1 MWGASGSLHRRT
13 SKPSPPSIR
22 LKQWDNPRDLQ
33 CLRRLAAFL
42 ENPMITRR
50 FATIVASG
58 SRWLRPLGM
67 GLLAAAL
74 ASPAAAGVMFR
85 LDRAQAAPG
94 ETVQIE
100 AVYFNDGANAANW
113 KAPRELVLQWR
124 DTQGNSIRSLA
135 QMAGDAVTLTVPV
148 NNFARVVWQ
157 ATVPAQA
164 QGLQAVAIEGEPVL
178 MALDA
183 SRAER
188 STVAGTPAPGPVVDA
203 TTGAALPAAQVAALG
218 ASPTEGPAVVDA
230 RPVAV
235 GSSTFDY
242 FRSAVSA
249 YEPVYF
255 SLGTRE
261 RTNAKFQ
268 ISLKY
273 RFFQPPESRPARF
286 YENIYLGYT
295 QTSLWDLD
303 SDSKPFYDTSYRP
316 SLFWGADRIW
326 TSPGARFGLGMAS
339 GFEHES
345 NGKSG
350 EESRSL
356 NTLFVAPALS
366 YRLDGGSTISFT
378 PKVKK
383 YFDLDENP
391 DIARYRGYVD
401 WQARW
406 AHDDGTMVSAL
417 LRRGN
422 GHGSTQVD
430 MAWPLRNTWLS
441 SLNGYLHMQYFN
453 GYGES
458 LLDYNKRRRSQF
470 RMGLMIVQ

>member
-1 MWGASGSLHRRT
+1 MVVKR
-13 SKPSPPSIR
+13 
-22 LKQWDNPRDLQ
+22 
-33 CLRRLAAFL
+33 
-42 ENPMITRR
+42 
-50 FATIVASG
+50 IVATAVA
-58 SRWLRPLGM
+58 SRSRLTVLAGI
-67 GLLAAAL
+67 GLLAATLTA
-74 ASPAAAGVMFR
+74 PAAAGVMFR

-100 AVYFNDGANAANW
+100 AVYFNDGANVANW

-135 QMAGDAVTLTVPV
+135 TRAGDAVALTVPV
-148 NNFARVVWQ
+148 NNFSRVLWT
-157 ATVPAQA
+157 ATVPTQA
-164 QGLQAVAIEGEPVL
+164 QGLQAVSIEGEPVL

-188 STVAGTPAPGPVVDA
+188 SAVAGTPAPGPVVDA
-203 TTGAALPAAQVAALG
+203 VTGDALPAAQVAALG
-218 ASPTEGPAVVDA
+218 ASPTEGPAVTA
-230 RPVAV
+230 APPVAV
-235 GSSTFDY
+235 AASTFDY
-242 FRSAVSA
+242 FRSAISA
-249 YEPVYF
+249 HEPVYF
-255 SLGTRE
+255 ALGTRE

-273 RFFQPPESRPARF
+273 RFFQPKDNRPVRF
-286 YENIYLGYT
+286 YENVYLGYT
-295 QTSLWDLD
+295 QTSLWDLE

-316 SLFWGADRIW
+316 SLFWSKDRIW
-326 TSPGARFGLGMAS
+326 SSPSTRFGLGMAS

-350 EESRSL
+350 NDSRSM
-356 NTLFVAPALS
+356 NYAFITPTLS
-366 YRLDGGSTISFT
+366 YRLDGGSTLSFA
-378 PKVKK
+378 PRIKK
-383 YFDLDENP
+383 YFDIDENP
-391 DIARYRGYVD
+391 DISNYRGYVD

-406 AHDDGTMVSAL
+406 AHDDGTMISAW
-417 LRRGN
+417 LRRGKD
-422 GHGSTQVD
+422 HGSTQVD

-441 SLNGYLHMQYFN
+441 DLNGYLYMQYFN

>member
-1 MWGASGSLHRRT
+1 MRAVIVSHLETLWGRFTPGNDGI
-13 SKPSPPSIR
+13 IR
-22 LKQWDNPRDLQ
+22 AN
-33 CLRRLAAFL
+33 LRPFGQIFQDYLMVVTRIVAAALAYRSRLAAL
-42 ENPMITRR
+42 AGI
-50 FATIVASG
+50 
-58 SRWLRPLGM
+58 

-74 ASPAAAGVMFR
+74 AAPAAAGVVFR

-100 AVYFNDGANAANW
+100 AVFFNDGTNVANW

-135 QMAGDAVTLTVPV
+135 KMDGDAVTLTVPV
-148 NNFARVVWQ
+148 NNFARVVWK
-157 ATVPAQA
+157 ATVPTQA
-164 QGLQAVAIEGEPVL
+164 EGLQAVAIEGEPVL

-203 TTGAALPAAQVAALG
+203 RTGAALPDAKVVALG
-218 ASPTEGPAVVDA
+218 ASPTEGPAVMAA
-230 RPVAV
+230 RPAAV
-235 GSSTFDY
+235 GASTLDY
-242 FRSAVSA
+242 FRNAVSA

-273 RFFQPPESRPARF
+273 RFFQPQENRPVRF

-295 QTSLWDLD
+295 QTSLWDLE

-326 TSPGARFGLGMAS
+326 SSPGARYGLGLAT

-345 NGKSG
+345 NGKSD
-350 EESRSL
+350 ETSRSL
-356 NTLFVAPALS
+356 NFGYVAPTLS
-366 YRLDGGSTISFT
+366 YRLDGGSTLSFT

-383 YFDLDENP
+383 YFGIDENP
-391 DIARYRGYVD
+391 DIAKYRGYVD

-406 AHDDGTMVSAL
+406 AHDDGTMVSAW

-458 LLDYNKRRRSQF
+458 LLDYNQRRRSQF